1 MRPVF
6 ADTILFS
13 NFTHFEKHKTMKKI
27 AILASLL
34 MPASLAFAQQIPS
47 VKVQD
52 LNGKQVNTA
61 DFTNDGKPMII
72 NFWATWCKPC
82 LKEMAAI
89 SDKYLD
95 WVDETGVKMFA
106 VSIDDSRSSAS
117 VKTMANARAWDF
129 DVYLDVNGDFKR
141 AMNVANPP
149 HVFVLDGE
157 GNVVFQ
163 HNGYSDG
170 SEEELIEVVRK
181 LNAGE
186 KITGQ

>member
-13 NFTHFEKHKTMKKI
+13 NFTDFEKHKTMKKI
-27 AILASLL
+27 AILAGLL
-34 MPASLAFAQQIPS
+34 MTTSLAFAQQIPS

-61 DFTNDGKPMII
+61 DFSNDGKPMII

-95 WVDETGVKMFA
+95 
-106 VSIDDSRSSAS
+106 
-117 VKTMANARAWDF
+117 
-129 DVYLDVNGDFKR
+129 
-141 AMNVANPP
+141 
-149 HVFVLDGE
+149 
-157 GNVVFQ
+157 
-163 HNGYSDG
+163 
-170 SEEELIEVVRK
+170 
-181 LNAGE
+181 
-186 KITGQ
+186 

>member
-1 MRPVF
+1 
-6 ADTILFS
+6 
-13 NFTHFEKHKTMKKI
+13 MKRI
-27 AILASLL
+27 IVLAGLL
-34 MPASLAFAQQIPS
+34 LLAGFGFAQQIPS
-47 VKVQD
+47 VKIQD
-52 LNGKQVNTA
+52 LNGRQINTA
-61 DFTNDGKPMII
+61 DLNNDGKPMII

-82 LKEMAAI
+82 LKEMSAI

-95 WVDETGVKMFA
+95 WVDETGVKMYA
-106 VSIDDSRSSAS
+106 VSIDDSRSSS
-117 VKTMANARAWDF
+117 RVKTMANAQAWDF
-129 DVYLDVNGDFKR
+129 EVLLDVNGDFKR

-149 HVFVLDGE
+149 HVFVLDGK

-186 KITGQ
+186 EIEKQ